1 MEDEEMIRNVF
12 AVILCFFLTSCFT
25 MPSPNPVFVNQ
36 IDSYFN
42 NTKTHTYKA
51 SGKFKRP
58 IPYKVGQYVVTGMS
72 SPSGRSVSKMAIVGK
87 EKGGWIIE
95 THSLTQS
102 SESIMQMLVLGMEKV
117 YETGT
122 IDDLEIIWVKIKP
135 HGETVQT
142 IEGPMLALT
151 KGLYKKGLAGLEVQ
165 TAMST
170 ESGTV
175 SVPAGNFKGTLKA
188 SSEVSFLGKKYLS
201 DAWFHPS
208 VPINGMVKSVSKNG
222 DTIIELLD
230 FGLSGASRSF

>member
-1 MEDEEMIRNVF
+1 MIRNVF
-12 AVILCFFLTSCFT
+12 AVLLCFSLTSCFT

-42 NTKTHTYKA
+42 KTKNRTFNA

-58 IPYKVGQYVVTGMS
+58 MPYKVGQYVVTGMIS
-72 SPSGRSVSKMAIVGK
+72 SSEHSVSKMAIVGK
-87 EKGGWIIE
+87 EQGGWIIE

-102 SESIMQMLVLGMEKV
+102 SESTTQMLVLGLEKV

-122 IDDLEIIWVKIKP
+122 IDDLEILWVKIKP
-135 HGETVQT
+135 HGEAVQT
-142 IEGPMLALT
+142 IDGPMLALT

-165 TAMST
+165 STMST
-170 ESGTV
+170 DTETV

-222 DTIIELLD
+222 DTVIELLD
-230 FGLSGASRSF
+230 FGLSGAKRSF

>member
-1 MEDEEMIRNVF
+1 MIRNIF
-12 AVILCFFLTSCFT
+12 AVVLCFFLTSCFM

-51 SGKFKRP
+51 SEKFKRP
-58 IPYKVGQYVVTGMS
+58 MPYKVGQYVVTGMT

-87 EKGGWIIE
+87 EQGGWIIE

-102 SESIMQMLVLGMEKV
+102 SESTMQMLVTGMEKV
-117 YETGT
+117 YEIGS
-122 IDDLEIIWVKIKP
+122 IDDLNIIWVKIKT
-135 HGETVQT
+135 HGESVQT
-142 IEGPMLALT
+142 IEGPILELT
-151 KGLYKKGLAGLEVQ
+151 KGLYKKALAGLEVR
-165 TAMST
+165 TTMNT

-175 SVPAGNFKGTLKA
+175 RVPAGNFEGPLKS
-188 SSEVSFLGKKYLS
+188 SSEVSFMGKKYPS

-230 FGLSGASRSF
+230 FGVSGASKSF

>member
-12 AVILCFFLTSCFT
+12 AVILCFGLTSCFT

-58 IPYKVGQYVVTGMS
+58 IPYKVGQYVVTGMN
-72 SPSGRSVSKMAIVGK
+72 SPSGRSISKMAIVGK
-87 EKGGWIIE
+87 EQGGWIIE

-170 ESGTV
+170 ESGTM